1 MNARNMDRCD
11 ISNRLREAN
20 DAYPA
25 QLITW
30 DEKLI
35 EERKLTGEPI
45 RRRQARL
52 WQVREINRQS
62 RLHIAVSHCL
72 S

>member
-25 QLITW
+25 PLITW

-35 EERKLTGEPI
+35 EKRKLTDEPI
-45 RRRQARL
+45 RRGKRACDKCGRS
-52 WQVREINRQS
+52 IGK
-62 RLHIAVSHCL
+62 AVST
-72 S
+72 